1 MFVAA
6 LCESGLCRLLY
17 NRISI
22 EFANKPV
29 HAPNDNAIKNQSI
42 HYHYS
47 SNRTVL
53 IVGCL
58 LQTHLS
64 LNNFIDQV
72 TSFEQPLLSQVL
84 YTMHRLLST
93 SFINLF
99 IRSFSWL
106 HALSINY
113 IYTILSLSLSNCLS
127 TTFSVFVEQYTH
139 NVSKGQSLNTFYS

>member
-84 YTMHRLLST
+84 YTMHRLLTIGANRPET
-93 SFINLF
+93 SGTVTDFLPVS
-99 IRSFSWL
+99 RVP
-106 HALSINY
+106 HG
-113 IYTILSLSLSNCLS
+113 SLLCPGNKTNSSDLCI
-127 TTFSVFVEQYTH
+127 
-139 NVSKGQSLNTFYS
+139 